1 MREFSTDFANHIA
14 SGATTLCNCWL
25 IERTDSAKLGF
36 TDHDEALVFGGQIY
50 EPAHGLDGSET
61 IAKLGAQVDTSEVA
75 GLLHSSAISED
86 DIVLG
91 RYDGAR
97 VTTFR
102 VNWRDV
108 SVRATTRVD
117 TIGEITRED
126 GYFRAELRSQL
137 QALNIAKGRRYQSIC
152 DAVIG
157 EARCGVDLEDA
168 AFKTSATVSAVVDRF
183 SVHVSGANGFASGWF
198 AHGKALWLSG
208 KRLDLADPVVGHA
221 KDSGTVSLS
230 FGGPVGDWVSIGDQM
245 TLYAGCDRRFSTC
258 ADKFSN
264 ALNFQGFP
272 HIPGSDFI
280 LTVPKPS
287 DALDGGALIG

>member
-1 MREFSTDFANHIA
+1 MRTFSTEFASHIA

-25 IERTDSAKLGF
+25 IERTDGVKLGF
-36 TDHDEALVFGGQIY
+36 TDHDLALEFDGQAY

-75 GLLHSSAISED
+75 GILHSAAISED

-97 VTTFR
+97 VTTYR

-108 SVRATTRVD
+108 LVRETIRVD

-137 QALNIAKGRRYQSIC
+137 QALNIARGRRYQSIC
-152 DAVIG
+152 DATVG
-157 EARCGVDLEDA
+157 DTRCGVDLEDA
-168 AFKTSATVSAVVDRF
+168 AFKTTATVAAIADRF
-183 SVHVSGANGFASGWF
+183 TVQVSGANSFTTGWF
-198 AHGKALWLSG
+198 SYGKALWLTG
-208 KRLDLADPVVGHA
+208 QRLNLSDAVTAHA
-221 KDSGTVSLS
+221 KAAGTVSLS
-230 FGGPVGDWVSIGDQM
+230 FSEPVGDWVNIGDQM

-264 ALNFQGFP
+264 VLNFQGFP

-280 LTVPKPS
+280 LTYPKSS
-287 DALDGGALIG
+287 DAMDGGALFQ